1 MASKTTHT
9 FKTVDSLDQKVDIY
23 TRTSDARRVYTPTSP
38 VILFIHGGGFVA
50 FDRSHLGPSII
61 QSALKRGWPLVST
74 DYRKLPRAN
83 GKDLLEDIQDA
94 YSFVREDLPA
104 ILTATEEKLP
114 PFENII
120 VVGQSA
126 GGYLAYLC
134 GHFKEHRPIAIL
146 SYYGVTT
153 TSDEMFKRKLDPS
166 TPKILRADI
175 EHFLDEPVGVGS
187 TPAKAAFHPGCLL
200 SDLTRNPEFVLP
212 AREEGHST
220 HARQKLLPW
229 FAQEE
234 MFASFM
240 VDVDRDLED
249 PSWKDYV
256 PTILVHGDRDHSV
269 PLQASTNLAKVIGPT
284 PAKLFVAKGAKH
296 AFDEP
301 HYLGDPEITTVEEAW
316 AALEE
321 VVNAKLNGSG

>member
-126 GGYLAYLC
+126 GKFSSRYT
-134 GHFKEHRPIAIL
+134 FKEYR
-146 SYYGVTT
+146 
-153 TSDEMFKRKLDPS
+153 
-166 TPKILRADI
+166 
-175 EHFLDEPVGVGS
+175 
-187 TPAKAAFHPGCLL
+187 
-200 SDLTRNPEFVLP
+200 
-212 AREEGHST
+212 
-220 HARQKLLPW
+220 
-229 FAQEE
+229 
-234 MFASFM
+234 
-240 VDVDRDLED
+240 
-249 PSWKDYV
+249 
-256 PTILVHGDRDHSV
+256 
-269 PLQASTNLAKVIGPT
+269 
-284 PAKLFVAKGAKH
+284 
-296 AFDEP
+296 
-301 HYLGDPEITTVEEAW
+301 
-316 AALEE
+316 
-321 VVNAKLNGSG
+321 VV

>member
-1 MASKTTHT
+1 
-9 FKTVDSLDQKVDIY
+9 
-23 TRTSDARRVYTPTSP
+23 
-38 VILFIHGGGFVA
+38 
-50 FDRSHLGPSII
+50 
-61 QSALKRGWPLVST
+61 
-74 DYRKLPRAN
+74 
-83 GKDLLEDIQDA
+83 
-94 YSFVREDLPA
+94 
-104 ILTATEEKLP
+104 
-114 PFENII
+114 
-120 VVGQSA
+120 
-126 GGYLAYLC
+126 
-134 GHFKEHRPIAIL
+134 
-146 SYYGVTT
+146 
-153 TSDEMFKRKLDPS
+153 MFKRKLDPS

-187 TPAKAAFHPGCLL
+187 TPAKEAFHPGCLL

-269 PLQASTNLAKVIGPT
+269 PLQASTNLAKVIGKSICAST
-284 PAKLFVAKGAKH
+284 
-296 AFDEP
+296 FDYDGES
-301 HYLGDPEITTVEEAW
+301 A
-316 AALEE
+316 
-321 VVNAKLNGSG
+321 VVFADGS